1 MDRHTRHGDATR
13 RSAILTRTSEARILA
28 VLRFFHGLAMKIS
41 SIFLPS
47 ALVLLLGLAGAQ
59 ARDAAPAGAKAPLT
73 RADLDAAI
81 DALQKSKT
89 SGQADLNRALADLR
103 AESQALANA
112 DAAKFRDF
120 EQKLDDLAKKLEDKP
135 FLESPRGVAL
145 MSALISAI
153 VAGGLA
159 LLNNAHARKLQ
170 DRALAE
176 ARDTRKKELARD
188 FYSMWQDKNKEIG
201 DVFGVLEDV
210 NALRDPNQRNRV
222 IQLGNFYDEV
232 ARRWTDG
239 EADPDDLEKAGFR
252 GFFEKFK
259 TALEDA
265 AGKGAD
271 VKTLVGQ
278 WPSLWQIS
286 GPPNV

>member
-1 MDRHTRHGDATR
+1 
-13 RSAILTRTSEARILA
+13 
-28 VLRFFHGLAMKIS
+28 MKIS